1 MRKISLR
8 EEKITNRLLSDLS
21 NELVDRL
28 LSDLSNELVDN
39 ATLFKELDLS
49 MVGFDL
55 PSNDLG

>member
-1 MRKISLR
+1 MNVRVLLRKISPR
-8 EEKITNRLLSDLS
+8 EEKITK
-21 NELVDRL
+21 RL